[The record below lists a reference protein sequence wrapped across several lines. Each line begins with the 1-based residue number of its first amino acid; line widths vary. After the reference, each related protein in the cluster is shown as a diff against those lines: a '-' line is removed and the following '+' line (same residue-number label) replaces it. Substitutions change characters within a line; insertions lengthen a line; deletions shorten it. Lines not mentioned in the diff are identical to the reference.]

1 MEQNNLQENNLEK
14 PRKSIFWIIAHIW
27 LHTILYL
34 TILGIIWGIISWLL
48 SGFLTEN
55 ILGIL
60 NLLIMALALIWAVR
74 IGVKVVLTGT
84 IIAKENIIKIS
95 VGLIAVLMIIQVVT
109 TIAYD
114 LFSLSQ
120 IGQFIFVDVLL
131 FSSSYYWLKKFIS

>member
-14 PRKSIFWIIAHIW
+14 PQKSIFWIIAHIW

-34 TILGIIWGIISWLL
+34 TIVGIIWGIISWLL

-120 IGQFIFVDVLL
+120 IGQFIFVDVLF